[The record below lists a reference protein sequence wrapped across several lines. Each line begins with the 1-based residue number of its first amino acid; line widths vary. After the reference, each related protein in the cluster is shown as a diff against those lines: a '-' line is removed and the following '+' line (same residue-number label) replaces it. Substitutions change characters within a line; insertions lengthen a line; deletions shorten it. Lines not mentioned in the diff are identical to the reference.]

1 MKKTIWIIIF
11 LCLAII
17 IGFFVGM
24 YLYNKEDNYNKL
36 ENNEEQIM
44 YNNITNNINTLEI
57 ETSTSEEKI
66 SINTEV
72 IEEIYYTQCDH
83 LIKNK
88 KKSISNLI
96 NMTKDDLIEE
106 YPNWEIKEFSKER
119 VVLYKEE
126 QGFCNEHY
134 LVKDVDG
141 LVTIYNMDNN
151 DKANNLVE
159 ITEIETKYLTENDQ
173 ENLKEG
179 IKVYTKQKLNKLI
192 EDFE

>member
-44 YNNITNNINTLEI
+44 YNNITNDTNTLEI

-88 KKSISNLI
+88 KKSISSLI

-119 VVLYKEE
+119 VILYKEE

>member
-151 DKANNLVE
+151 DKSNNLVE

>member
-44 YNNITNNINTLEI
+44 YNNIINNINTLEI

>member
-44 YNNITNNINTLEI
+44 YNNITNNTNTLEI

-151 DKANNLVE
+151 DKSNNLVE